1 MSNILDTLVES
12 TKERYKD
19 LYQNLDEIKA
29 LANKRIITNPN
40 FFYDAIKKKG
50 ISFICE
56 IKKASPS
63 KGLISPDF
71 PYKEIAKKYN
81 ECADV
86 ISVLTEPTKFLG
98 SAKYLTEVKE
108 IVSIPVLRKDF
119 IIYEYQIYEAKHIGA
134 DAVLLIVSIL
144 DKNTLKKY
152 INLCH
157 ELGLGALVEAH
168 DATEVGIALECG
180 AKVIGVNNR
189 NLKDFTVDVHNS
201 ERLRKLVPEDVLYI
215 AESGIKTAD
224 DIQVLYNAGV
234 NGVLIGETLMRSP
247 DKKAM
252 LDELRKGC
260 RKYE

>member
-40 FFYDAIKKKG
+40 FFYDAISKKG

-108 IVSIPVLRKDF
+108 IVSIPLYSF
-119 IIYEYQIYEAKHIGA
+119 LIIGNNFFCSVFK
-134 DAVLLIVSIL
+134 LLV
-144 DKNTLKKY
+144 
-152 INLCH
+152 
-157 ELGLGALVEAH
+157 
-168 DATEVGIALECG
+168 
-180 AKVIGVNNR
+180 
-189 NLKDFTVDVHNS
+189 
-201 ERLRKLVPEDVLYI
+201 
-215 AESGIKTAD
+215 
-224 DIQVLYNAGV
+224 
-234 NGVLIGETLMRSP
+234 
-247 DKKAM
+247 
-252 LDELRKGC
+252 
-260 RKYE
+260 